1 MDRISENS
9 FLQIFPY
16 FKRGDREIVCEIL
29 SCARYETFPGNTI
42 MQLAGEPCD
51 SLGLMLSGVKRIYKS
66 SGNGREITLYEVGP
80 GETCILNASCIL
92 SNVICPVNAVSVG
105 DVSFLGISAR
115 DFRKLIARYEEMR
128 IFVFTAISSNFAAII
143 ELLQEVAFGRMD
155 ERLMDYLVEKSEEGR
170 LKTTHQQIADDLGTA
185 REVVSRLLKEF
196 ERRGEVRLSR
206 NQIELARL

>member
-16 FKRGDREIVCEIL
+16 FKRGDREIVREIL
-29 SCARYETFPGNTI
+29 SYARYETFPGNAI

-92 SNVICPVNAVSVG
+92 SNVICPVTAVSVG
-105 DVSFLGISAR
+105 DVSLLSISAR

-128 IFVFTAISSNFAAII
+128 IFVFTAISSNFVAII
-143 ELLQEVAFGRMD
+143 ELLHEVAFGRMD
-155 ERLMDYLVEKSEEGR
+155 ERLMDYLVEKSEDGR
-170 LKTTHQQIADDLGTA
+170 LETTHQRIADDLGTA